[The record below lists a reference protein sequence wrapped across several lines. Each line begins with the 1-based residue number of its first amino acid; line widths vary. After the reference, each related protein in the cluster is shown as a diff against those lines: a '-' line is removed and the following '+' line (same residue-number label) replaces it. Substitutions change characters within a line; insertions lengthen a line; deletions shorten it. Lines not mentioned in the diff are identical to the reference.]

1 MSAVLQAG
9 FAGDDAALRR
19 SALTLHALAAHDR
32 GWLLAKLPASQR
44 DELERLLAELRALG
58 IPAEPRFARKALEH
72 DRLPAIETAPAT
84 AQAGRTGGVDALDSV
99 QAGALAQLLQHEPAT
114 LIAYVVGLRGAAGEA
129 VLEHLA
135 APKRRQVQELLLSPT
150 ARAGAAAG
158 QAPLLSEALTEEL
171 SARLASRG
179 TQQTAPGL
187 VRSIATLWRS
197 RRSRRG
203 KLAS

>member
-19 SALTLHALAAHDR
+19 SALTLHALGADDR

-58 IPAEPRFARKALEH
+58 IPAEPRFTRAAFKR
-72 DRLPAIETAPAT
+72 DRAPTSEATPAAT
-84 AQAGRTGGVDALDSV
+84 QAGRAGGVDFLDSL
-99 QAGALAQLLQHEPAT
+99 QAGVLAQLLQHEPAT
-114 LIAYVVGLRGAAGEA
+114 LIAHVVGLRGAAGAA

-135 APKRRQVQELLLSPT
+135 APKRRLVQELLSSAPRT
-150 ARAGAAAG
+150 SAAG
-158 QAPLLSEALTEEL
+158 QAPRLSEALTEEL

-187 VRSIATLWRS
+187 MRSIATLWRS
-197 RRSRRG
+197 SWSPRG
-203 KLAS
+203 RLAS